1 MKTLIAKSVAAV
13 ALSAAL
19 FAAGYA
25 TARARIVAL
34 QGEVE
39 ARNARLADDAKKLVA
54 FAKTLG
60 DLQARVERMAARQKE
75 VEAKRADLLLK
86 LRAHAATCPGAKSGK

>member
-25 TARARIVAL
+25 TARVRIVAL

-39 ARNARLADDAKKLVA
+39 ARNARLAEDAKKLAA
-54 FAKTLG
+54 FAKTFD
-60 DLQARVERMAARQKE
+60 DLQARGERMAARLKE
-75 VEAKRADLLLK
+75 IEAQRAALF
-86 LRAHAATCPGAKSGK
+86 LRFEAHAATCPGAKSGK

>member
-25 TARARIVAL
+25 TSRAQIVAL
-34 QGEVE
+34 RGEVE
-39 ARNARLADDAKKLVA
+39 ARNARLADDAKKLAA
-54 FAKTLG
+54 FAKTFG
-60 DLQARVERMAARQKE
+60 DLQAHGERTA
-75 VEAKRADLLLK
+75 LFLK
-86 LRAHAATCPGAKSGK
+86 FETHAATCPGAKSGK